1 MRKLLKY
8 IVNIA
13 CLSEFI
19 IPGDSHSVIKVPGE
33 EACCHLCHSELVG
46 ITGRHGV
53 ASALSEAAQI
63 PLLEWVLISQRIAS
77 THLKGA
83 IVNLFV
89 VAVYA
94 ATLDVA
100 EDAKD
105 SFYDDL
111 QGAIDTADW
120 RRGLER
126 KAWSSRCGNMVI

>member
-1 MRKLLKY
+1 M
-8 IVNIA
+8 
-13 CLSEFI
+13 
-19 IPGDSHSVIKVPGE
+19 
-33 EACCHLCHSELVG
+33 G

-63 PLLEWVLISQRIAS
+63 PLLAWVLISQRLAS

-83 IVNLFV
+83 IVNLVV

-105 SFYDDL
+105 SLYDYL
-111 QGAIDTADW
+111 QDAIDTAPSADMLIGAGDW
-120 RRGLER
+120 NARPGPADMATWLFERDGSVIPGHFRRLFR
-126 KAWSSRCGNMVI
+126 L